1 MIEPLTYKE
10 QNREYSLKAVKAMRH
25 VMIVM
30 NEVYRDF
37 WNRDPQ
43 LIVDS
48 LNEDVDLAI
57 ERFYSNTTLGNVLND
72 RAVLAKL
79 SERVSV
85 TMPEGYSYDSVT
97 RLFSYTAPIVIEQ
110 TEEPEDLIEGTS
122 V

>member
-72 RAVLAKL
+72 RADAAKIA
-79 SERVSV
+79 ERVCV

-97 RLFSYTAPIVIEQ
+97 RTFSYTAPVV
-110 TEEPEDLIEGTS
+110 EEPVSQIEL
-122 V
+122 

>member
-72 RAVLAKL
+72 RADAAKIA
-79 SERVSV
+79 ERVCV
-85 TMPEGYSYDSVT
+85 TMPEGYKFDDNT
-97 RLFSYTAPIVIEQ
+97 RLFSYATPIVIVQ